1 MLFKFVL
8 KMTDKLVWLWHVIP
22 KVPTVKNKTVNEWFG
37 IDLFTATVAILFRG
51 QTHQKLQ

>member
-1 MLFKFVL
+1 LLFKFVL

-51 QTHQKLQ
+51 QTHQKLR